1 MLGRWLS
8 LLVCAVVVVISLDHR
23 SLHVGRLLLLQ
34 DCSVSVVHGM
44 GAELEL
50 LCGRSPHSVVPVLS
64 IRVLVC
70 CPGVLS
76 RG

>member
-8 LLVCAVVVVISLDHR
+8 LLVCAVVVVISLDRR
-23 SLHVGRLLLLQ
+23 SLRVGRLRLLR
-34 DCSVSVVHGM
+34 DFSVSVVHGM
-44 GAELEL
+44 GAEPEL
-50 LCGRSPHSVVPVLS
+50 LYGHSPHSVIPVLS
-64 IRVLVC
+64 IRVPVY